1 MLFKQVKDLKSRKI
15 YQKFEKIRSIKK
27 FVFFN
32 LLSTL
37 MKNQKLSKDRRRFM
51 FLISKLKLKSL
62 SKTKIVR
69 RCILT
74 NRSRRVIRPFHIS
87 HTVFRELNQYGLI
100 PGCRKA
106 VW

>member
-1 MLFKQVKDLKSRKI
+1 MLFKQFKDIKSRKNLK
-15 YQKFEKIRSIKK
+15 KFEKIRSIKK

-32 LLSTL
+32 LLSNVI
-37 MKNQKLSKDRRRFM
+37 KNRKLSKDRRRFM
-51 FLISKLKLKSL
+51 FLISNFKIKHL

-87 HTVFRELNQYGLI
+87 HTIFRELNEFGLI
-100 PGCRKA
+100 PGSRKA
-106 VW
+106 IW